1 MTTYVAH
8 DCRNSRRS
16 EKSKHYCNNRW
27 VDVDMTGATTLIPSW
42 KYYRECC
49 EKLGIDFEKQKPSDY
64 MSEEEKEMRRIKL
77 EKSKAA
83 LKLKNQF

>member
-8 DCRNSRRS
+8 DCRNSRCS
-16 EKSKHYCNNRW
+16 EKSKYYCNNRW
-27 VDVDMTGATTLIPSW
+27 IDVDMTRATTLIPTW
-42 KYYRECC
+42 KYCRECC
-49 EKLGIDFEKQKPSDY
+49 EKLGINFEKQKPSDY

>member
-16 EKSKHYCNNRW
+16 ERSKNYCNNRW
-27 VDVDMTGATTLIPSW
+27 IDVDMTGATTLIPTW
-42 KYYRECC
+42 KYCRECC

>member
-8 DCRNSRRS
+8 DCRNSRLDERS
-16 EKSKHYCNNRW
+16 KNYCNNRW
-27 VDVDMTGATTLIPSW
+27 IDVDMTGATTLIPTW
-42 KYYRECC
+42 KYCRECC

>member
-16 EKSKHYCNNRW
+16 ERSKNYCNNRW
-27 VDVDMTGATTLIPSW
+27 IDVDMTGATTLIPTW
-42 KYYRECC
+42 KYCRECC

-64 MSEEEKEMRRIKL
+64 RTEEEKEMRRIKL

-83 LKLKNQF
+83 LKLKN

>member
-16 EKSKHYCNNRW
+16 EKSKYYCNNRW
-27 VDVDMTGATTLIPSW
+27 IDVDMTGATTLIPTW
-42 KYYRECC
+42 KYCRECC

>member
-16 EKSKHYCNNRW
+16 EKSKYYCNNRW
-27 VDVDMTGATTLIPSW
+27 IDVDMTGATTLIPTW
-42 KYYRECC
+42 KYCRECC
-49 EKLGIDFEKQKPSDY
+49 EKLGINFEKQKPSDY